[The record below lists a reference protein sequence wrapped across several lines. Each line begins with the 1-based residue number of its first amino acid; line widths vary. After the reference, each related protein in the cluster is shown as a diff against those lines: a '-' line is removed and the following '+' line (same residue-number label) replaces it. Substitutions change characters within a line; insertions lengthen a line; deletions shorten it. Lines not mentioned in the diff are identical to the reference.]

1 MRPWITFVFKSTCF
15 LFLWGFLLT
24 LLQKNL
30 LDSLQAFVLIIVQFS
45 RSCCFQTAYLFYHKD
60 FILSRT
66 FFDLFFNL
74 ICLTLQSLL
83 YLLSVSQDSVCIIH
97 AFSLFVNYF
106 FSFLL
111 KNHGILLKMPWSL
124 TLYFIKFNFFF
135 FLKGF

>member
-60 FILSRT
+60 FILSST
-66 FFDLFFNL
+66 FFDLFSNL
-74 ICLTLQSLL
+74 IYLTFRSLL

-106 FSFLL
+106 FLL
-111 KNHGILLKMPWSL
+111 SVKNHGIFLKTPWSL
-124 TLYFIKFNFFF
+124 TLYFIKFIFFF